1 MIIVD
6 DDFVLLATES
16 ATGYK
21 ITIIIVFRAIAGKTP
36 AAKSAAKELGRPTM
50 KWAAPK
56 KTEPETNVP
65 IAVKTATL
73 MIELRYCFNA
83 KNKPKNI
90 KAVMGLSMIFGI
102 WPPGKP
108 VVSADNA
115 PVTMDNS
122 ITLLISGIRII
133 PKNII
138 ASIISGLMVRKAGIT
153 VCKTTPIPAKSDR
166 TTRFFVFISHLSS
179 ANYAICFSCSTL
191 NVYSE
196 KLVII
201 IAQVYKNNKDIIFR

>member
-1 MIIVD
+1 MIIDD

-65 IAVKTATL
+65 IAVNTATL

-83 KNKPKNI
+83 KNKPKKTN
-90 KAVMGLSMIFGI
+90 AVMGLSMIFGI

-179 ANYAICFSCSTL
+179 AELSYLFL
-191 NVYSE
+191 
-196 KLVII
+196 L
-201 IAQVYKNNKDIIFR
+201 

>member
-1 MIIVD
+1 MTIDEDV
-6 DDFVLLATES
+6 FVLLATDR

-21 ITIIIVFRAIAGKTP
+21 ITITIVFSAIAGNTP
-36 AAKSAAKELGRPTM
+36 AAKSTAKELGKPTM
-50 KWAAPK
+50 KCAAPK
-56 KTEPETNVP
+56 KIEPETNVP

-73 MIELRYCFNA
+73 KMEFRYCFNA
-83 KNKPKNI
+83 KNKPKKI
-90 KAVMGLSMIFGI
+90 KAVMGLSMIFGS

-108 VVSADNA
+108 VVSADNP
-115 PVTMDNS
+115 PVTIDSS

-153 VCKTTPIPAKSDR
+153 VCNTTPIPAKSDR

-179 ANYAICFSCSTL
+179 AELS
-191 NVYSE
+191 
-196 KLVII
+196 
-201 IAQVYKNNKDIIFR
+201 